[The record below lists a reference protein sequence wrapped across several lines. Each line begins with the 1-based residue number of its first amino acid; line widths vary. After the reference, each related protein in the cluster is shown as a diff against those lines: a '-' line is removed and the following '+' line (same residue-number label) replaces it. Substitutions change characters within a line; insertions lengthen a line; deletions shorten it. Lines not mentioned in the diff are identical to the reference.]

1 VNRRRFLQVAAI
13 GTAAAAVGTVGYT
26 LAVEPH
32 WLEITE
38 RELPIAHLPDA
49 LVGARL
55 VQLSDLHIGPQVSD
69 IYLRESFARIRA
81 IAPEIVVVTG
91 DFITYFDARGAA
103 QFDHLRDV
111 LTDFPNGRVATLG
124 ILGNHDYGTNW
135 RDVVVASKVVAEAER
150 AGIRMLRNETHA
162 VNGLDVIGVD
172 DLWARRSDTARAF
185 TARSN
190 DAALVLVHNPDAAD
204 KLAWPDYRGWMLSGH
219 THGGQCKAPF
229 LPPPLLPVENKRY
242 VAGAVCV
249 DDARTLYISRGVGHL
264 IKARF
269 NVRPEITVFTLR
281 RQADT

>member
-38 RELPIAHLPDA
+38 RELSIAQLPDA
-49 LVGARL
+49 LLGARL

-69 IYLRESFARIRA
+69 VY
-81 IAPEIVVVTG
+81 
-91 DFITYFDARGAA
+91 
-103 QFDHLRDV
+103 LRDV
-111 LTDFPNGRVATLG
+111 LTDFPKGRIATLG

-172 DLWARRSDTARAF
+172 DLWARQSDTARAF
-185 TARSN
+185 AARSN

-242 VAGAVCV
+242 VAGAVRV

-264 IKARF
+264 IPARF

-281 RQADT
+281 R